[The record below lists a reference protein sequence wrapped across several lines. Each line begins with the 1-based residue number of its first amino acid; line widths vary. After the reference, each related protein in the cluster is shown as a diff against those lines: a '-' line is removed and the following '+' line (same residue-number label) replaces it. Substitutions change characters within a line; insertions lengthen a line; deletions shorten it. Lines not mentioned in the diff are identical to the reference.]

1 MMKDDNQHSDES
13 RAASGNSEQGNPLF
27 PFPDRLFSVFSA
39 LGEKSKYLA
48 FIRHKLNKANNTVV
62 ATADNFFRSPR
73 SGRPF
78 SAAPH
83 F

>member
-1 MMKDDNQHSDES
+1 MKDDNQHSDES

-48 FIRHKLNKANNTVV
+48 FQVICK
-62 ATADNFFRSPR
+62 RSTEPLYPA
-73 SGRPF
+73 SLV
-78 SAAPH
+78 SL
-83 F
+83 